1 VPLRELTQLDPWA
14 ATALVA
20 LLAVLGSLIA
30 RTAIRA
36 VLVRATRDTKVL
48 SAMLQATDRAGAA
61 AAPLLVLQL
70 VWLVAPEHL
79 QFIGTVRHLNALLLI
94 GALTW
99 LTAAMIAG
107 VANGVIARHPTTV
120 ADNLQARR
128 IHTQTHVLSRT
139 AMVVVVVGGT
149 AMALMTFPAARQVGT
164 SLLASAGVIG
174 IVAGIAARPVL
185 SNLIA
190 GLQLALAQ
198 PIRMD
203 DVLIIKG
210 EWGRVEEITGSY
222 VVLKVWDE
230 RRLIIPLQWFIENPF
245 ENWTRSNSHI
255 LGTVILYLDFATP
268 MEPLRAE
275 VERVVKAAPE
285 WDGRV
290 CNVQVTDATERA
302 MQVRILI
309 SGASSGEAFDLRC
322 RVRERLLAFLAREYP
337 DSLPR
342 VRLEGEQVS
351 QPRLETVA

>member
-1 VPLRELTQLDPWA
+1 MPL
-14 ATALVA
+14 
-20 LLAVLGSLIA
+20 I
-30 RTAIRA
+30 
-36 VLVRATRDTKVL
+36 
-48 SAMLQATDRAGAA
+48 
-61 AAPLLVLQL
+61 VLQL
-70 VWLVAPEHL
+70 VWAAAPENL
-79 QFIGTVRHLNALLLI
+79 KFIGTVRHLNALMLI
-94 GALTW
+94 GAMTW
-99 LTAAMIAG
+99 LASALIAG
-107 VANGVIARHPTTV
+107 VANGVIARHPMTV

-139 AMVVVVVGGT
+139 AIVVAMLAGT
-149 AMALMTFPAARQVGT
+149 AIALMTFPEARQVGA

-174 IVAGIAARPVL
+174 IVVGVAARPVL

-198 PIRMD
+198 PIRID

-210 EWGRVEEITGSY
+210 EWGHVEEITGSY

-245 ENWTRSNSHI
+245 ENWTRSKAHI
-255 LGTVILYLDFATP
+255 LGTVNLYLDFATP

-290 CNVQVTDATERA
+290 CVVQVTDATERA

-309 SGASSGEAFDLRC
+309 SGASSGDAFDLRC
-322 RVRERLLAFLAREYP
+322 RVRERLLAFLSREYP

-342 VRLEGEQVS
+342 VRLEAEQVS
-351 QPRLETVA
+351 QPRLETVD

>member
-1 VPLRELTQLDPWA
+1 
-14 ATALVA
+14 
-20 LLAVLGSLIA
+20 
-30 RTAIRA
+30 
-36 VLVRATRDTKVL
+36 
-48 SAMLQATDRAGAA
+48 M
-61 AAPLLVLQL
+61 
-70 VWLVAPEHL
+70 
-79 QFIGTVRHLNALLLI
+79 
-94 GALTW
+94 
-99 LTAAMIAG
+99 
-107 VANGVIARHPTTV
+107 
-120 ADNLQARR
+120 
-128 IHTQTHVLSRT
+128 
-139 AMVVVVVGGT
+139 
-149 AMALMTFPAARQVGT
+149 
-164 SLLASAGVIG
+164 IG

-198 PIRMD
+198 PIRID

-210 EWGRVEEITGSY
+210 EWGHVEEITGSY

-245 ENWTRSNSHI
+245 ENWTRSKSHI

-290 CNVQVTDATERA
+290 CVVQVTDASERA

-309 SGASSGEAFDLRC
+309 SGASSGDAFDLRC

-351 QPRLETVA
+351 QPRLETVD